1 MTLSYA
7 RDLLIRNKYIRSL
20 IHFWPILL
28 IGLVVATIMGTEM
41 IATIKPALPPK
52 VKLRNP
58 PTYSATQVL
67 LVNSAQNPLVRT
79 AITNVV
85 PKPNKFALLH
95 NRGKGSTGASSVTS
109 VPQSPSVS
117 VHAPDI
123 SVLVRAAN
131 LFPRLIMSDQ
141 VTAFR
146 TKMFGPSKG
155 QIQAAALNSFQSPT
169 KYRASSFP
177 MIQITATAKH
187 ANAAIKLAE
196 HTTAAFEAWLTTSQ
210 ARAAVPAPERIL
222 VQDLVRP
229 TKAVSSGGAKL
240 GLPVFVG
247 FAVLLLFAGIG
258 VALDRLRSAAI
269 AAKAAQA
276 VAAAGGDDVHIPL
289 ADGLAERRAA
299 LDTGVG
305 LVEATR
311 AES

>member
-1 MTLSYA
+1 MTVSYV
-7 RDLLIRNKYIRSL
+7 RDLLARNKYVRAL
-20 IHFWPILL
+20 VHFWPVLL
-28 IGLVVATIMGTEM
+28 IGLVVAAVMGTEM
-41 IATIKPALPPK
+41 VATIKPAVPPK

-79 AITNVV
+79 AITSVV
-85 PKPNKFALLH
+85 PKPNKVAVLH
-95 NRGKGSTGASSVTS
+95 NRGKGSTGSSSVTS

-131 LFPRLIMSDQ
+131 LYPRLIMSDQ
-141 VTAFR
+141 VTAVR

-155 QIQAAALNSFQSPT
+155 HIQAAALNSFQTPT

-177 MIQITATAKH
+177 MIAITATAKH
-187 ANAAIKLAE
+187 SNAAIKLAE
-196 HTTAAFEAWLTTSQ
+196 HTSAAFESWLKTNQ
-210 ARAAVPAPERIL
+210 AQAGVPAPERIL

-229 TKAVSSGGAKL
+229 TKAVSSGGSKL
-240 GLPVFVG
+240 GLPIFVG
-247 FAVLLLFAGIG
+247 FAVLLLFAGIAI
-258 VALDRLRSAAI
+258 ALDRLRTAAI
-269 AAKAAQA
+269 AAR
-276 VAAAGGDDVHIPL
+276 AAAEAAAPGDVQIPL
-289 ADGLAERRAA
+289 ADGVAERRAP

-311 AES
+311 AEG